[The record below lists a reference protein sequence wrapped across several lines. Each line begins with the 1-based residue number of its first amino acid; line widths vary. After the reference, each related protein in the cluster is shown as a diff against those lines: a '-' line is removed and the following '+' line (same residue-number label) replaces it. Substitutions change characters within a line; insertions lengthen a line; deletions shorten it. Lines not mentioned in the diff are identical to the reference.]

1 MNSIGDENLGNS
13 FLSIKSSI
21 ELFCSDCVLEFS
33 KDEISFI
40 VVWLFSS
47 SIGVTSS
54 PSARILSTSMLSISM
69 SMLTSS
75 FVSCNILSK

>member
-1 MNSIGDENLGNS
+1 MNSIGDGNLGNS

-33 KDEISFI
+33 KDEISFK

-47 SIGVTSS
+47 SIGVTF
-54 PSARILSTSMLSISM
+54 LQLEFYQHQCY
-69 SMLTSS
+69 L
-75 FVSCNILSK
+75 FQCQC